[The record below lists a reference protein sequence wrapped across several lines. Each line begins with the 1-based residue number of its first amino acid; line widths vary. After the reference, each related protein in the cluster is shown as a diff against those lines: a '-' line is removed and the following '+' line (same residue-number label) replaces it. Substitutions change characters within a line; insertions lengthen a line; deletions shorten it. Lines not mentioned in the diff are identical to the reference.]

1 MKTLF
6 LSLLVSLI
14 TLPNTLLAGPG
25 MYESPQ
31 DSVRESAT
39 IYLLR
44 PVELWEVRLPPFQIK
59 TNMGYTFTTWEGS
72 MEKMLIHEPGELV
85 IDARYGMVGK
95 DQFVLNVEAGETYYL
110 VVRMRPQVFVERPII
125 TEVEESYFEIEKQR
139 LESQGISLE

>member
-1 MKTLF
+1 MKTIF

-14 TLPNTLLAGPG
+14 TLPHTLLASPDVYTS
-25 MYESPQ
+25 YE
-31 DSVRESAT
+31 DSARESAT

-59 TNMGYTFTTWEGS
+59 TNMGYNFTTWEGS

-95 DQFVLNVEAGETYYL
+95 DQFVLNVEAGKTYYL
-110 VVRMRPQVFVERPII
+110 MVRMR
-125 TEVEESYFEIEKQR
+125 
-139 LESQGISLE
+139 